1 MGRPSMAASNPV
13 HIIVWTESPPV
24 PKATRSR
31 ANICRRPNPPA
42 AARLRGLVLRL
53 RPHLDTANLDG
64 GGGGGWQDDGLE
76 AHLHHLLRGPQAPRR
91 TPPGRPHL
99 RPRLPRALVITRLTF

>member
-1 MGRPSMAASNPV
+1 MDWFSVNGPAFYGSLEPGPNNYVDRIAATPKSHTFPRYHLPAPKPSRRRVSSPICTAS
-13 HIIVWTESPPV
+13 
-24 PKATRSR
+24 
-31 ANICRRPNPPA
+31 
-42 AARLRGLVLRL
+42 
-53 RPHLDTANLDG
+53 LDG